1 MGWAAQIGGFYTKNL
16 QGSPSLKCSSWDS
29 LLKSAHFQHFFFI
42 VWLQNSNNDFDAF
55 QKLMKSELFGC
66 LSIKAEGELHMC
78 KIYWYVPPKL
88 VYFTHSVNMGPI
100 VTPPP
105 QKKKQQQ
112 QQRNIGSQI
121 LAVGV
126 FVKGSWSIIYS
137 KIILEL
143 CTCITTIIVLFL
155 LTTMYLTA
163 HNWQKWK
170 RVFLTCPCHKI

>member
-1 MGWAAQIGGFYTKNL
+1 MWWAAQIGGFYTKNL

-78 KIYWYVPPKL
+78 KICWYVPPKL

-100 VTPPP
+100 VTPPKNNNNNNETLVVKFWQLVYHLP
-105 QKKKQQQ
+105 QARRFSQTR
-112 QQRNIGSQI
+112 QRQ
-121 LAVGV
+121 
-126 FVKGSWSIIYS
+126 
-137 KIILEL
+137 LEYY
-143 CTCITTIIVLFL
+143 I
-155 LTTMYLTA
+155 
-163 HNWQKWK
+163 
-170 RVFLTCPCHKI
+170 